1 MIEGIVFYGNDCIPI
16 FIGFGSNKAFTFKR
30 GMKKGYFYIGN
41 KIYDGNR
48 IGLIF
53 VLKISDKN
61 LLKLSRLVY
70 IAKNNSILVV
80 FAPLSSSEKFVFKRH
95 LKTNASAHKYF
106 DAEAC
111 RLLENIISGLLKP
124 EIGMNL
130 VIRQLTKEQE
140 QDYKDFAYK
149 CFDKIHISGN
159 SSMKRSNEIEVN
171 GHKVRLGDSMFR
183 LFVRL
188 ALELKKKRGGWVSRH
203 TLDSEGIIT
212 DVDKFQIY
220 SNLRT
225 SLQGSLLD
233 KEGQKFIENNGSK
246 QYRISLHP
254 DFITYHK
261 EKLLKHHDIFIQALA
276 RKLSQAR

>member
-1 MIEGIVFYGNDCIPI
+1 M
-16 FIGFGSNKAFTFKR
+16 R
-30 GMKKGYFYIGN
+30 MKKGYFYIGN
-41 KIYDGNR
+41 KIYDGNK

-70 IAKNNSILVV
+70 IARNNSVLVV
-80 FAPLSSSEKFVFKRH
+80 FTPLSGNEKAAFKRH
-95 LKTNASAHKYF
+95 LDTNETVRKYF

-111 RLLENIISGLLKP
+111 RLLENIISGLLRP
-124 EIGMNL
+124 EIGVDL

-140 QDYKDFAYK
+140 EDYKNFEYK
-149 CFDKIHISGN
+149 CYDKIHIPGK

-171 GHKVRLGDSMFR
+171 VHKIRLGDSMFR
-183 LFVRL
+183 LFLRL

-203 TLDSEGIIT
+203 TLDGEGIIT

-220 SNLRT
+220 SNLRM

-233 KEGQKFIENNGSK
+233 KEGQKLIENNGSK

-261 EKLLKHHDIFIQALA
+261 EKLLKHHDNRIQELA
-276 RKLSQAR
+276 RKLTLA